1 MNQIIISS
9 GVATVYDYNFMY
21 FFFARVG
28 KRKKKKK
35 NLIKNECVLAYK
47 VLNTTLNVST
57 GNSNLWELQL
67 E

>member
-1 MNQIIISS
+1 
-9 GVATVYDYNFMY
+9 MY

>member
-1 MNQIIISS
+1 
-9 GVATVYDYNFMY
+9 MY

-28 KRKKKKK
+28 KRKKKK

>member
-35 NLIKNECVLAYK
+35 KTWSK
-47 VLNTTLNVST
+47 MNVF
-57 GNSNLWELQL
+57 
-67 E
+67 